1 MIPQGMFA
9 GIRSSTTRPANQGPH
24 APLAQISQLQAQR
37 DNSLNAARTKYGHH
51 NPQSKRY
58 SNTSQVLGD
67 GDQENAGDAAN
78 FAAVTAQDQVN
89 YKKPANSKPSKQK
102 QDCATAPFRSINNQ
116 SSKPPVVLQSTESP
130 PSCSLTCS
138 PDRTIKKPTSR
149 DTRISDEK

>member
-1 MIPQGMFA
+1 MIPTMFA
-9 GIRSSTTRPANQGPH
+9 GVRSSTARPANQGPH

-37 DNSLNAARTKYGHH
+37 DNSLNAARTKYGQ

-58 SNTSQVLGD
+58 SNPSHVAND
-67 GDQENAGDAAN
+67 GEQENAGDTSN
-78 FAAVTAQDQVN
+78 FAAGQNQDQVT
-89 YKKPANSKPSKQK
+89 YKKPANSKPGKQK
-102 QDCATAPFRSINNQ
+102 QDCSTAPFLSLNNQ

-149 DTRISDEK
+149 DTRIGDEK